1 MRADI
6 ETLLAGR
13 GCDAAVVLKTETPN
27 PTFNYVV
34 GPGAHLTTGVVVWRR
49 GGRPHLVHGPM
60 ERDGA
65 ASTGFERSTYGDRGY
80 RKIVEEEGAG
90 GAAYARFLDEI
101 LRDLGVSG
109 RLLVD
114 GTGPVGR
121 FYHILRRLR
130 ERRPDLELMEDG
142 DPDLFLQARLTKDEA
157 ELAEVRKVGAVCA
170 NAYARVREVI
180 AGGRLDGKRLRDAEG
195 WVTVGRLR
203 RDIRRI
209 FFDAGLDEP
218 NGNIVAQGRDAGVP
232 HNTGNDAD
240 VLEEGA
246 PIVIDLFPVQAGG
259 GYYFDVTRTYC
270 AGRASE
276 ELRALHGCVHDSLRD
291 SIDALE
297 PLARGRSYQDRVC
310 DFFEKRGH
318 RTIRQDDRL
327 EEGYV
332 HGLGHGIGLE
342 VHERPNLGGPPSN
355 PDRLEPGSLFTI
367 EPGLYYPSR
376 GMGVRLEDVVY
387 ARPDG
392 TFENLADNIPYELEI
407 APAS

>member
-6 ETLLAGR
+6 EKLLGER
-13 GCDAAVVLKTETPN
+13 GYDAALVLKTETPN
-27 PTFNYVV
+27 ATFRYVV
-34 GPGAHLTTGVVVWRR
+34 GPHADLSTGVVVWKR
-49 GGRPHLVHGPM
+49 GGRPHLVHASM

-65 ASTGFERSTYGDRGY
+65 ATTGFELSTYGDRGY
-80 RKIVEEEGAG
+80 RKILEEEGA
-90 GAAYARFLDEI
+90 AAPAYARFLDET
-101 LRDLGVSG
+101 LRALGVSG

-121 FYHILRRLR
+121 YYHILRRLR
-130 ERRPDLELMEDG
+130 ERRPDLELIEDS

-157 ELAEVRKVGAVCA
+157 ELAEVKKVGAVCA
-170 NAYARVREVI
+170 TAYARVREMI
-180 AGGRLDGKRLRDAEG
+180 GRGRLDGKRLRDDEG

-203 RDIRRI
+203 RGIRRT
-209 FFDAGLDEP
+209 FFEAGLEEP
-218 NGNIVAQGRDAGVP
+218 GGNIVAQGRDAGVP
-232 HNTGNDAD
+232 HNSGNDAD

-246 PIVIDLFPVQAGG
+246 SIVIDLYPVQAGG
-259 GYYFDVTRTYC
+259 GYFFDVTRTYC
-270 AGRASE
+270 VGRASDD
-276 ELRALHGCVHDSLRD
+276 LRAVHSCVRDSLRD

-297 PLARGRSYQDRVC
+297 LQARGRSYQDRVC
-310 DFFEKRGH
+310 DFFEKHGH

-342 VHERPNLGGPPSN
+342 VHERPNLGGPVNN

-392 TFENLADNIPYELEI
+392 TFENLADNIPYDLEI